1 MSSTPTSDHG
11 HRPGHAR
18 RTLLGTGV
26 GNMLEWYD
34 WNVYATFA
42 VYMSKQLFDASNE
55 TSALLQTLAVFAV
68 GFVARP
74 FGGAF
79 FGWLADRIGR
89 KHSLMVAVICASI
102 GSLIIAVCPTY
113 AQAGAW
119 ASLLLLVAR
128 LIQGLAHGGEL
139 PSAQTYL
146 SEQAP
151 RKERGFWSSAIYVT
165 GTLGLLLGLALGKGL
180 EANLN
185 SAAMASYG
193 WRIPFF
199 LGAVLGVFALWIR
212 NRMEESE
219 VFEDAQEHTDVA
231 RENVFVSAARH
242 WRTGLQVIGMTM
254 GLTITYYVW
263 SVAMQP
269 YAVKTLK
276 FSQGDGFTA
285 SIIGNIVFVLCL
297 PVWGKI
303 SDRIG
308 RKPLMLVAMLGSAIM
323 YIPMLNLIQNQM
335 WQLALAISVMCI
347 LLGAYLAI
355 APAVYAELFPTNVRA
370 TAFGIPYA
378 ITIAAFGG
386 TASYVQT
393 WMSDAF
399 PGNKYAFAIYAIIA
413 CCISA
418 LTVFTLPETK
428 AKDLHEVDQPLG
440 AGTAA
445 PR

>member
-1 MSSTPTSDHG
+1 MTTAPTRSG
-11 HRPGHAR
+11 PGHVR

-74 FGGAF
+74 FGGAL

-89 KHSLMVAVICASI
+89 KHSLMVAVICASV

-113 AQAGAW
+113 AQIGSW

-151 RKERGFWSSAIYVT
+151 REGRGLWSSAIYVT
-165 GTLGLLLGLALGKGL
+165 GTLGLLLGLALGKVL
-180 EANLN
+180 EATLA
-185 SAAMASYG
+185 SEAMAAYG
-193 WRIPFF
+193 WRVPFF

-219 VFEDAQEHTDVA
+219 VFEKAQQHTDAA
-231 RENVFVSAARH
+231 RENIFVGAARH
-242 WRTGLQVIGMTM
+242 WRTGLQVIGMTV

-269 YAVKTLK
+269 YAVKTLG

-285 SIIGNIVFVLCL
+285 SIIGNVVFVFCL
-297 PVWGKI
+297 PVWGRI
-303 SDRIG
+303 SDRVG
-308 RKPLMLVAMLGSAIM
+308 RKPLMLLAMVGAAVF
-323 YIPMLNLIQNQM
+323 YIPMLNLVHDQM
-335 WQLALAISVMCI
+335 WQLALAISVMCV

-355 APAVYAELFPTNVRA
+355 APAVYAEMFPTNVRA

-393 WMSDAF
+393 WMGEAF
-399 PGNKYAFAIYAIIA
+399 PGNRYAFAGYAIVA
-413 CCISA
+413 CVISA
-418 LTVFTLPETK
+418 AVILTLPETK
-428 AKDLHEVDQPLG
+428 AKDLHEVDTQPSVV
-440 AGTAA
+440 
-445 PR
+445 PVSRS